1 MNMNNLYTTLKLDLA
16 GYLLAKDEVAKNIL
30 RVVLGELDMINS
42 KRDVTHDDC
51 IKTIRKCVEAN
62 NEVIKIKPCHSEKLL
77 QENEILTAYLPNELN
92 VEQIYNYIKD
102 IELGN
107 NIGKA
112 VGVAVKFIREKGLHA
127 NGKDVRMAV
136 EQRLEENIDS

>member
-1 MNMNNLYTTLKLDLA
+1 MNNLYTTLKLDLA

-136 EQRLEENIDS
+136 EQRLGENLCS